1 MIFFKTCVNLRPEN
15 RSDMISKEENILFAA
30 EKLFAEKGF
39 DGTSTREISRSAN
52 VNISMISYYFGSK
65 EKLYEKLVEYRMNE
79 GQFFSRDIVERTDLN
94 EWQKIEKII
103 DQFSNRIRTQKC
115 FYRIMQREQLHTD
128 NPQIVAFLKETKMS
142 FLSMYSRILE
152 SGLKSGVFTK
162 NPPIYLLHST
172 ISGTLF
178 YAFNAKEMYRE
189 FLNNTEDEDDFD
201 EKFYTELNKHIKH
214 LLKDLLGYE
223 ENK

>member
-1 MIFFKTCVNLRPEN
+1 
-15 RSDMISKEENILFAA
+15 MISKEENILFAA

-39 DGTSTREISRSAN
+39 DGTSTREISKAAN

-94 EWQKIEKII
+94 DWQKIEKII

-115 FYRIMQREQLHTD
+115 FYRIMQREQLHTS
-128 NPQIVAFLKETKMS
+128 NPQIIEFLKETKMA
-142 FLSMYSRILE
+142 FLTMYSRILE
-152 SGLKSGVFTK
+152 SGLKSGIFTK
-162 NPPIYLLHST
+162 NPPIYLFHST

-178 YAFNAKEMYRE
+178 YAFNAKEMYKE
-189 FLNNTEDEDDFD
+189 FLNDTDDEDVF
-201 EKFYTELNKHIKH
+201 EKKFYTELNIHIKH

>member
-1 MIFFKTCVNLRPEN
+1 MSN
-15 RSDMISKEENILFAA
+15 DMISKEENIIFAA

-39 DGTSTREISRSAN
+39 EGTSTREIAKAAH

-79 GQFFSRDIVERTDLN
+79 GQFFSKDILERTDMN
-94 EWQKIEKII
+94 EWQKIERII
-103 DQFSNRIRTQKC
+103 DQFSNKVRTQKC
-115 FYRIMQREQLHTD
+115 FYRIMQREQLYAQ
-128 NPQIVAFLKETKMS
+128 NPQIVEFLKQTKMI
-142 FLSMYSRILE
+142 FLSMYSQILE
-152 SGLKSGVFTK
+152 SGHRKGIFTK
-162 NPPIYLLHST
+162 NPPIYLLHTT

-178 YAFNAKEMYRE
+178 YAFNAKEMYKE
-189 FLNNTEDEDDFD
+189 FLNDTEEDSVFD
-201 EKFYTELNKHIKH
+201 EKYYTELNKHIKY

>member
-1 MIFFKTCVNLRPEN
+1 MNTN
-15 RSDMISKEENILFAA
+15 MISKEENILFAA

-39 DGTSTREISRSAN
+39 EGTSTREIAKDAN

-79 GQFFSRDIVERTDLN
+79 GQFFSKDLLGRTDIN
-94 EWQKIEKII
+94 EWQKIEKVI
-103 DQFSNRIRTQKC
+103 DQFSNKIRTQKC
-115 FYRIMQREQLHTD
+115 FYRIMQREQVYTK
-128 NPQIVAFLKETKMS
+128 NPQIVEFLKQTKMG
-142 FLSMYSRILE
+142 FLSMYSQILE
-152 SGLKSGVFTK
+152 SGLKNGIFTK

-172 ISGTLF
+172 VSGTLF
-178 YAFNAKEMYRE
+178 YAFNAKEMYKE
-189 FLNNTEDEDDFD
+189 FLNETEDEEAFD
-201 EKFYTELNKHIKH
+201 EKYYTELNKHIKY

>member
-1 MIFFKTCVNLRPEN
+1 
-15 RSDMISKEENILFAA
+15 MISKEENILFAA

>member
-1 MIFFKTCVNLRPEN
+1 MNTN
-15 RSDMISKEENILFAA
+15 MISKEENILFAA

-39 DGTSTREISRSAN
+39 EGTSTREIAKDAN

-79 GQFFSRDIVERTDLN
+79 GQFFSKDLLGRTDIN
-94 EWQKIEKII
+94 EWQKIEKVI
-103 DQFSNRIRTQKC
+103 DQFSYKIRTQKC
-115 FYRIMQREQLHTD
+115 FYRIMQREQLHTK
-128 NPQIVAFLKETKMS
+128 NPQIVEFLKQTKMG
-142 FLSMYSRILE
+142 FLSMYSQILE
-152 SGLKSGVFTK
+152 SGLKNGIFTK

-172 ISGTLF
+172 VSGTLF
-178 YAFNAKEMYRE
+178 YAFNAKEMYKE
-189 FLNNTEDEDDFD
+189 FLNETEDEEAFD
-201 EKFYTELNKHIKH
+201 EKYYTELNKHIKY

>member
-1 MIFFKTCVNLRPEN
+1 MNTH
-15 RSDMISKEENILFAA
+15 MISKEENILFAA

-39 DGTSTREISRSAN
+39 EGTSTREIAKAAH

-79 GQFFSRDIVERTDLN
+79 GQFFSKDLLGRTDIN
-94 EWQKIEKII
+94 EWQKIERVI
-103 DQFSNRIRTQKC
+103 DQFSHRIRTHKC
-115 FYRIMQREQLHTD
+115 FYRIMQREQLHTK
-128 NPQIVAFLKETKMS
+128 NPQIVEFLKQTKMG
-142 FLSMYSRILE
+142 FLSMYSQILE
-152 SGLKSGVFTK
+152 SGLKNGIFTK

-172 ISGTLF
+172 VSGTLF
-178 YAFNAKEMYRE
+178 YAFNAKEMYKE
-189 FLNNTEDEDDFD
+189 FLNETEDEEAFD
-201 EKFYTELNKHIKH
+201 EKYYTELNKHIKY

>member
-1 MIFFKTCVNLRPEN
+1 MIFFKTYVNLRPEN

-178 YAFNAKEMYRE
+178 YAFNAKEMYKE
-189 FLNNTEDEDDFD
+189 FLNNTEDEEVFD

>member
-1 MIFFKTCVNLRPEN
+1 
-15 RSDMISKEENILFAA
+15 MISKEENILFAA

-39 DGTSTREISRSAN
+39 EGTSTREIAKAAN

-79 GQFFSRDIVERTDLN
+79 GQFFSKDIIERTDIN
-94 EWQKIEKII
+94 DWEKVEKIV
-103 DQFSNRIRTQKC
+103 DQFAGKVRNHKC
-115 FYRIMQREQLHTD
+115 FYRIMQREQLHAE
-128 NPQIVAFLKETKMS
+128 NPQIVEFLKQTKMG
-142 FLSMYSRILE
+142 FLTMYSKILE
-152 SGLKSGVFTK
+152 SGLQKGIFTK

-172 ISGTLF
+172 VSGTLF
-178 YAFNAKEMYRE
+178 YASNAKEMYKE
-189 FLNNTEDEDDFD
+189 FLNNTEDD
-201 EKFYTELNKHIKH
+201 EAFEEKYYTELNTHIKY

>member
-1 MIFFKTCVNLRPEN
+1 
-15 RSDMISKEENILFAA
+15 MISKEENILFAA

-39 DGTSTREISRSAN
+39 EGTSTREIAKDAN

-79 GQFFSRDIVERTDLN
+79 GQFFSKDLLGRTDIN
-94 EWQKIEKII
+94 EWQKIEKVI
-103 DQFSNRIRTQKC
+103 DQFSNKIRTQKC
-115 FYRIMQREQLHTD
+115 FYRIMQREQVYTK
-128 NPQIVAFLKETKMS
+128 NPQIVEFLKQTKMG
-142 FLSMYSRILE
+142 FLSMYSQILE
-152 SGLKSGVFTK
+152 SGLKNGIFTK

-172 ISGTLF
+172 VSGTLF
-178 YAFNAKEMYRE
+178 YAFNAKEMYKE
-189 FLNNTEDEDDFD
+189 FLNETEDEEAFD
-201 EKFYTELNKHIKH
+201 EKYYTELNKHIKY

>member
-1 MIFFKTCVNLRPEN
+1 MNTN
-15 RSDMISKEENILFAA
+15 MISKEENILFAA

-39 DGTSTREISRSAN
+39 EGTSTREIAKDAH

-79 GQFFSRDIVERTDLN
+79 GQFFSKDLLGRTDIN
-94 EWQKIEKII
+94 EWQKIERVI
-103 DQFSNRIRTQKC
+103 DQFSNKIRTQKC
-115 FYRIMQREQLHTD
+115 FYRIMQREQLHSK
-128 NPQIVAFLKETKMS
+128 NPQIVEFLKQTKMG
-142 FLSMYSRILE
+142 FLSMYSQILE
-152 SGLKSGVFTK
+152 SGLKNGIFTK

-172 ISGTLF
+172 VSGTLF
-178 YAFNAKEMYRE
+178 YAFNAKEMYKE
-189 FLNNTEDEDDFD
+189 FLNETEDEEAFD
-201 EKFYTELNKHIKH
+201 EKYYTELNKHIKY